1 MRPPDGP
8 RADTATRTTRRGD
21 ARDGLVDVLPVL
33 ATIVPFAALY
43 GALATAQGFS
53 AFQTLLASG
62 AIYAGASQY
71 LMLDMLGQ
79 GLSAAAILPA
89 VLAVNFRHVLYS
101 AAIGRRLGRFGTA
114 QKALAF
120 ALLVDPAFAAG
131 ERRARARP
139 DGLAPA
145 YYFAYALAVYATWM
159 VSNVAGIAFGAL
171 VESPESFGLDLILPL
186 YFLAIVLGFRTSP
199 GFAGTLAVA
208 ATASVAVHAALGP
221 PWHILS
227 GAAAGLAYAA
237 ATARPPDASVP
248 APAGAPASG
257 PAGGPVGAPSTT
269 PAGGTRP

>member
-1 MRPPDGP
+1 MTPDDGP
-8 RADTATRTTRRGD
+8 RADTATRTSLRSE

-43 GALATAQGFS
+43 GALATAQGFT

-62 AIYAGASQY
+62 TVYAGASQY

-101 AAIGRRLGRFGTA
+101 AAIGRRLHRFGPG
-114 QKALAF
+114 QKGLAF

-131 ERRARARP
+131 ERRARTRS

-145 YYFAYALAVYATWM
+145 YYFAYALAIYAVWM
-159 VSNVAGIAFGAL
+159 ASNVAGIAFGAL
-171 VESPESFGLDLILPL
+171 VESPEAFGLDFILPL
-186 YFLAIVLGFRTSP
+186 YFLAIVLGFRASP

-208 ATASVAVHAALGP
+208 AIASVAVHATLGP

-237 ATARPPDASVP
+237 ATARPPDAPVP
-248 APAGAPASG
+248 APTGASTGGPAGAPT
-257 PAGGPVGAPSTT
+257 AGA
-269 PAGGTRP
+269 AGGTRP